1 MSFKPIEFIRNIF
14 NPDNKDKMINGL
26 LNVKDN
32 QELFDSLTAL
42 QNEITVGFNTK
53 VIAIT
58 SIKNDDLAA
67 AFAKGFAEAYSL
79 NGAKSLI
86 IDANL
91 YNPCL
96 DAILNKGEK
105 QSIDVETDEDLKM
118 INVDKNV
125 DAYCLNKETYP
136 SEVYKSQRIHKL
148 IEDNKEAYDHFIVL
162 VPSVKEHKEIVLLSD
177 ILDTSILVVR
187 KNVTKKEHIFNAVQ
201 FFELN
206 KLPLAK
212 TVILK

>member
-1 MSFKPIEFIRNIF
+1 MKFKPLELLRNLF
-14 NPDNKDKMINGL
+14 NPDNKEKMIKGL
-26 LNVKDN
+26 TNVKDN
-32 QELFDSLTAL
+32 EELAKSLTTL
-42 QNEITVGFNTK
+42 QNEITVGFDTK

-67 AFAKGFAEAYSL
+67 DFAKAFAEAYSL

-96 DAILNKGEK
+96 EGILNNSEE
-105 QSIDVETDEDLKM
+105 SNIDVETDENLKM
-118 INVDKNV
+118 VNVDKNV

-136 SEVYKSQRIHKL
+136 SEVYKSQRIHNL
-148 IEDNKEAYDHFIVL
+148 IKDNDGKYDHFIVL
-162 VPSVKEHKEIVLLSD
+162 VPSIKEHKEIILLND
-177 ILDTSILVVR
+177 ILDASILVVR

-201 FFELN
+201 FFEVN